1 VILAFEV
8 FAVVEAL
15 GGTLFPVLMSETF
28 SYQFDLLDSSSAAS
42 MAIIILAISIGFT
55 LLILRVLRIPKGMK
69 I

>member
-1 VILAFEV
+1 
-8 FAVVEAL
+8 
-15 GGTLFPVLMSETF
+15 MSETF